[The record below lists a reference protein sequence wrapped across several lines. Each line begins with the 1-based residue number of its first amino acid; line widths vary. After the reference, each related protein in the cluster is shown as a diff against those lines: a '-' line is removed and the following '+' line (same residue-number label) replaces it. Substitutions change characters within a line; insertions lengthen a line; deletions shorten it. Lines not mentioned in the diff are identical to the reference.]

1 MASARPSVTK
11 RQREQTKRD
20 RKIRKAER
28 KAERKNSAAQPD
40 SEEIPNSEI
49 PNNE

>member
-20 RKIRKAER
+20 RKLKKAER
-28 KAERKNSAAQPD
+28 KAERKNSAANPNVEEV
-40 SEEIPNSEI
+40 SE
-49 PNNE
+49 

>member
-20 RKIRKAER
+20 RKLKKAER
-28 KAERKNSAAQPD
+28 KAERKNAAAQPNA
-40 SEEIPNSEI
+40 EEVPE
-49 PNNE
+49 

>member
-11 RQREQTKRD
+11 RQREQLKRE

-28 KAERKNSAAQPD
+28 RAERKNAPDTQDAAPVVDEQG
-40 SEEIPNSEI
+40 EA
-49 PNNE
+49 